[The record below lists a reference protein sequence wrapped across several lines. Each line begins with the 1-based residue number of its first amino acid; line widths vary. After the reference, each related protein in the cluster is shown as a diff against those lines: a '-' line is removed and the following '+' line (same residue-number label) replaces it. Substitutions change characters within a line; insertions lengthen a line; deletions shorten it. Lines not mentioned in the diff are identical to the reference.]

1 MKPRVLLATSVLVL
15 GINPVAQAI
24 SNNQWANISDVT
36 VYSLIGAGLA
46 IPTVRQDWTGLRQSV
61 YSMGAAGGIAI
72 VGKAVIHE
80 RRPDNSDNNSFP
92 SGHTSFA
99 FASATTLYRRYGW
112 EYGVPAYALATLTG
126 TARVAARKHHW
137 WDAVAGAAIGTSTG
151 WFFTDPFDSRVQLI
165 PWADSKGGGVLI
177 GATW

>member
-1 MKPRVLLATSVLVL
+1 MKPRYLLATSILAM
-15 GINPVAQAI
+15 GINPAAHAI
-24 SNNQWANISDVT
+24 SNNQWADISDVGA
-36 VYSLIGAGLA
+36 YSLIGAGLV

-72 VGKAVIHE
+72 LGKAVIRE
-80 RRPDNSDNNSFP
+80 QRPDNSDHNSFP

-99 FASATTLYRRYGW
+99 FASATTLHRRYGW

-137 WDAVAGAAIGTSTG
+137 WDAVAGAAIGAGTG
-151 WFFTDPFDSRVQLI
+151 WFFTDPFDNKVQLV
-165 PWADSKGGGVLI
+165 PWADSKGAGVLV
-177 GATW
+177 GVTW

>member
-15 GINPVAQAI
+15 GIHPAAHAI

-36 VYSLIGAGLA
+36 VYTMIGAGLA

-61 YSMGAAGGIAI
+61 YSMGAAGGIATL
-72 VGKAVIHE
+72 GKAVIHE
-80 RRPDNSDNNSFP
+80 QRPDNSDNNSFP
-92 SGHTSFA
+92 SGHTSLA

-151 WFFTDPFDSRVQLI
+151 WFFTDPFDNKVQLI
-165 PWADSKGGGVLI
+165 PWADSKGGGVLV
-177 GATW
+177 GVTW